1 MGIEIAVHYTDV
13 AAGCIVG
20 VGCNHHHTAAAD
32 CIAVAVVDYIA
43 VVGYIVDYNHH
54 HIAAVVVHIDF
65 VAAHIVVARIDFAA
79 AAHIVVVH
87 IVAAAH
93 NLVVAVHILV
103 VVDMANIE
111 HNAGL
116 K

>member
-32 CIAVAVVDYIA
+32 CIAVAVVDCIA

-65 VAAHIVVARIDFAA
+65 VAAHIVV
-79 AAHIVVVH
+79 VH

-93 NLVVAVHILV
+93 SLVVAVRILV